1 MRNPFRDKMM
11 RKLYDEAIRAHD
23 TQNKNFFHPSGRR
36 NLGNSM
42 SGMFWRGHDG
52 IGADKWDAPSRRM
65 VAYAYWCAGR
75 DVRNREGRG

>member
-1 MRNPFRDKMM
+1 
-11 RKLYDEAIRAHD
+11 
-23 TQNKNFFHPSGRR
+23 
-36 NLGNSM
+36 M
-42 SGMFWRGHDG
+42 SCMFWIGHDG